1 MDVGYNSRGGPNYF
15 KTSRVFVFPTTFFFF
30 STVLLSRG
38 VDHGVSSNSTPIVN
52 IMFYQPQGSMSNT
65 VYESLRISHS
75 LIIKDSA
82 STLAFTALVITGN
95 PKPFFFVIELFLF

>member
-82 STLAFTALVITGN
+82 STLAFTALVLL
-95 PKPFFFVIELFLF
+95 VS